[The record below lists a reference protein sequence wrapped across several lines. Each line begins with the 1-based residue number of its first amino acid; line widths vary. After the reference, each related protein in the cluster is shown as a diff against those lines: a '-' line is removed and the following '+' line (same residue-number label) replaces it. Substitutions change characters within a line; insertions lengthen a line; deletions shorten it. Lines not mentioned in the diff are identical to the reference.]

1 MLHSRL
7 GAWKYVTYSQA
18 LAFKINPRSQEA
30 DIWISPCLELVLG
43 QFSLWENFP
52 FHSSKICCH
61 TKFHPLFCS
70 FGWKWQRQLFFY
82 VTGLHRWRPWPDFSK
97 ISVGHFVKHRRLF
110 PWAFHFIPK
119 AYVVYK
125 GYNYFPIVSM
135 DEGVLAYR
143 RLMFEESSG
152 LKNIGYRRS
161 WSNLNSP
168 AYIDQGFWTPC
179 NCDLHRHIIVYGTFL
194 GKGIRSSR
202 EDSWPPNGRQECSA
216 WKPGESWHLR
226 IRQRKGN
233 LWMIQKKQFL
243 WPQGI
248 CYFQVHR
255 SWGTQGHFCPSQLH
269 NSLCL
274 TDLRFLI
281 SGFSL
286 SWAPLFPLSAS
297 KQPFKRQNWSWF

>member
-1 MLHSRL
+1 ML
-7 GAWKYVTYSQA
+7 
-18 LAFKINPRSQEA
+18 
-30 DIWISPCLELVLG
+30 PCLELLFWDSFRCEK
-43 QFSLWENFP
+43 FSFP
-52 FHSSKICCH
+52 FIWDMLSHKIPSLILLFWVKMAKTTLLLCDWSS
-61 TKFHPLFCS
+61 TP
-70 FGWKWQRQLFFY
+70 
-82 VTGLHRWRPWPDFSK
+82 WRPWPDFSK
-97 ISVGHFVKHRRLF
+97 ISVGPFVKHRRLF

-119 AYVVYK
+119 AYAVYK
-125 GYNYFPIVSM
+125 WYNYFPIVSM
-135 DEGVLAYR
+135 EEGALAYR
-143 RLMFEESSG
+143 KLMFEGSSG

-179 NCDLHRHIIVYGTFL
+179 NCDLHCHIIVYGTFL

-255 SWGTQGHFCPSQLH
+255 SWGTQGHFAPLSSTILFVWQILDSWYQGSLSLEPCYFLFLPP
-269 NSLCL
+269 NSHS
-274 TDLRFLI
+274 RGRI
-281 SGFSL
+281 KVGFS
-286 SWAPLFPLSAS
+286 
-297 KQPFKRQNWSWF
+297 K